1 MSKVMIRAAVE
12 RRNFRGAAA
21 YNNRG
26 GMYRGLKSGHW
37 KSCGW
42 NWKSRSQPNRAIQA
56 AASSFPARFRGGG
69 FLSAPGFPVRTAGGF
84 PVCAAA
90 LCPALCRIPN
100 SAARACAPSLFVS
113 DSKISAAGA
122 AEYAKSHLVMVSRFH
137 DPAVPRGRRFQCL
150 KTYHPSTRVNMLVNG
165 WF

>member
-1 MSKVMIRAAVE
+1 MNKVMIRAAVE

-56 AASSFPARFRGGG
+56 AAPSFPARFRGEG

-84 PVCAAA
+84 PR
-90 LCPALCRIPN
+90 LRRRIVP
-100 SAARACAPSLFVS
+100 
-113 DSKISAAGA
+113 G
-122 AEYAKSHLVMVSRFH
+122 
-137 DPAVPRGRRFQCL
+137 AVPEPQLCGTGLRPFPIRI
-150 KTYHPSTRVNMLVNG
+150 
-165 WF
+165 